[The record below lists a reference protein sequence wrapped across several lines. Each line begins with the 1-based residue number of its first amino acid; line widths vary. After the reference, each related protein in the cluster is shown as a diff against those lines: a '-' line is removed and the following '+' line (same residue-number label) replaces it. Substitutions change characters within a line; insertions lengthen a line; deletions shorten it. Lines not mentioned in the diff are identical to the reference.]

1 MSSSLKSF
9 TAKRKIRRSFSKI
22 KKIIDMPNLIEVQR
36 QSYKS
41 FLQMFTE
48 PSERKDVGLE
58 AVFRSVF
65 PINDFA
71 GRANLNYVSY
81 NLEKPKYDV
90 EECQQRGL
98 TYASALRITLRLEV
112 WDIDET
118 TEAAK
123 IADTFNAEHHVVS
136 LDNYLSELPR
146 AISMIKMPFWDL
158 QVNFLHHLV

>member
-98 TYASALRITLRLEV
+98 TY
-112 WDIDET
+112 
-118 TEAAK
+118 
-123 IADTFNAEHHVVS
+123 
-136 LDNYLSELPR
+136 
-146 AISMIKMPFWDL
+146 
-158 QVNFLHHLV
+158 